1 LKKGE
6 TRREQILL
14 AAESLFYGKGYEK
27 TSIQDILDALNLSKG
42 GFYHYFDSKL
52 SLLEAI
58 CSLRAEESVEIAREE
73 AAKCEG
79 DPIRELNALIVSGGM
94 LRPDRLDYVS
104 LLIRVAY
111 RDDGALMRDKL
122 KQRTLELMLPLMDQ
136 VIAGGV
142 SSGAFFL
149 PRAGLA
155 GELVLRLCA
164 QFTDEVALVL
174 SQPGEETERLSH
186 ILAKLELYRHTVER
200 MLSAPFGSIILYE
213 MEHLSAVLRGLSLLD
228 HTET

>member
-1 LKKGE
+1 MKKGE

-14 AAESLFYGKGYEK
+14 AAESLFYGKGYEQ
-27 TSIQDILDALNLSKG
+27 TTIQDILDALNLSKG
-42 GFYHYFDSKL
+42 GFYHYFDTKL

-73 AAKCEG
+73 AAKCVG
-79 DPIRELNALIVSGGM
+79 DPVGELNALIVSGGM

-136 VIAGGV
+136 VIAEGV
-142 SSGAFFL
+142 ASGVFFL
-149 PRAGLA
+149 PRANLA

-174 SQPGEETERLSH
+174 SQPGEEAERLGN

-213 MEHLSAVLRGLSLLD
+213 MEHLAAVLRGLALLD
-228 HTET
+228 S